1 MFETTKTIN
10 ATTTITCSNVHQTFN
25 YPVIKTTTTTILFLV
40 VANPRCVSFTRGSSN
55 KAFHNMK
62 IYLVHATTSFYFVLY
77 CMINIPQLRY
87 RKSIMSRTQQLLI
100 SHIPQNTMPLITR
113 KKVKIWYKFILEK
126 TETMH

>member
-1 MFETTKTIN
+1 MQLQASTL
-10 ATTTITCSNVHQTFN
+10 
-25 YPVIKTTTTTILFLV
+25 YW
-40 VANPRCVSFTRGSSN
+40 
-55 KAFHNMK
+55 
-62 IYLVHATTSFYFVLY
+62 Y

>member
-62 IYLVHATTSFYFVLY
+62 IYLVHATTSFYFVLVLHDKY
-77 CMINIPQLRY
+77 TP
-87 RKSIMSRTQQLLI
+87 T
-100 SHIPQNTMPLITR
+100 
-113 KKVKIWYKFILEK
+113 KV
-126 TETMH
+126 